1 MYTWVIVINKM
12 GEQKIPTQ
20 IKQNKTKQNKQRKKT
35 ARKTQ
40 RKLFL
45 KRTRDTGQ
53 RIFSPNTHEELLC

>member
-20 IKQNKTKQNKQRKKT
+20 TKKRKKKRKLKKKQKP

-53 RIFSPNTHEELLC
+53 RIFFFTKHT

>member
-12 GEQKIPTQ
+12 GAQEIPTQ
-20 IKQNKTKQNKQRKKT
+20 IKQTNKQKRKQLAK
-35 ARKTQ
+35 KTQ

-53 RIFSPNTHEELLC
+53 RFFFFSPNTHEELLC

>member
-20 IKQNKTKQNKQRKKT
+20 TKQNKKTKKKS

-53 RIFSPNTHEELLC
+53 RIFSPNTREELLC